1 MHYDKKMNQYD
12 SQFLLHCSYFNSHRF
27 WPVEV
32 KEIRGSEEMG
42 KRDDDRIL
50 KGKKAKKK
58 ENMNKDN

>member
-32 KEIRGSEEMG
+32 KEIRGNEEMG

-50 KGKKAKKK
+50 
-58 ENMNKDN
+58 